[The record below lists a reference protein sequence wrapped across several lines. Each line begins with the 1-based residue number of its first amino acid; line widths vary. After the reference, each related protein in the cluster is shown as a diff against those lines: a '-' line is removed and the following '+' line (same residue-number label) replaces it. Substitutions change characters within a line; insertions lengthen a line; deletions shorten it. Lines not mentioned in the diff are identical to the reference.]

1 MQEYS
6 IFGVSEKINQ
16 QPVTMKKL
24 TILPAILLMVIII
37 PSFAQ
42 DKTEKPKET
51 IRPALVVIDIQK
63 AFLPMMSS
71 DKEMAMEYIN
81 ALIDLFHKNGYPV
94 IRVYHSSEEYGVT
107 PGTEGFE
114 YPETVKILPTDPR
127 VVKTYAD
134 GFNKTD
140 LDKVIKATGSNTLF
154 LCGLSAVGCVL
165 ATWYGAQDFDYKSF
179 MIRDAIISHNSGYT
193 KNVEQMFDAV
203 SYDVVKLIIENA
215 GK

>member
-1 MQEYS
+1 
-6 IFGVSEKINQ
+6 
-16 QPVTMKKL
+16 MKKTTTL
-24 TILPAILLMVIII
+24 LAILLMAIAI

-42 DKTEKPKET
+42 GKTEKPREPIK
-51 IRPALVVIDIQK
+51 PALLVIDIQN
-63 AFLPMMSS
+63 AFLPMMSA

-81 ALIDLFHKNGYPV
+81 GLIELFRKNGYPV
-94 IRVYHSSEEYGVT
+94 IRVYHSSAEYGVT

-114 YPETVKILPTDPR
+114 FPETVKILPTDPK
-127 VVKTYAD
+127 VIKTYGD

-165 ATWYGAQDFDYKSF
+165 STWIGAQNHDYKAF
-179 MIRDAIISHNSGYT
+179 MVKNAIISHNAEYT
-193 KNVEQMFDAV
+193 RNAEEMFDAV
-203 SYDVVKLIIENA
+203 TYDVVKLIIENT